1 MIDRAFRPRRLNGNP
16 VFIYHEIADE
26 DEYQGSAAREAIL
39 AHQSAIA
46 RTIEPPSSDRKSV
59 V

>member
-46 RTIEPPSSDRKSV
+46 RTIEPPSSDR
-59 V
+59 